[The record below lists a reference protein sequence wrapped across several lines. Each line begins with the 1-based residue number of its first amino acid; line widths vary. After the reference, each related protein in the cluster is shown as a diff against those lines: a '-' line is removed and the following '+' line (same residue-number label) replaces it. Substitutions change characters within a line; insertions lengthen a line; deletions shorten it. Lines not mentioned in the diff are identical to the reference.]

1 VTSATCVEHGV
12 AFALINIETDE
23 DITKVLLA

>member
-1 VTSATCVEHGV
+1 VTSACVEHGV
-12 AFALINIETDE
+12 AFALINIETD